1 MGKDGGTAQGAQA
14 LDGYRFALGNEILH
28 PNGLSWTQSAT
39 PGKSGELQSSKLNV
53 KITQVKQ
60 VTRPAR
66 DPEKQ
71 GARATRTH
79 DQASRDQQWEQ
90 APKASRVIARD
101 KTRDK
106 SRDPTRFGYAKN
118 PLINKWQTV
127 GTVNRSTNHHMT
139 RR

>member
-1 MGKDGGTAQGAQA
+1 MVFVGRLADNKLNLVAQA
-14 LDGYRFALGNEILH
+14 HRGTV
-28 PNGLSWTQSAT
+28 SWTQSAT
-39 PGKSGELQSSKLNV
+39 LSKHKEPQSSKSNARV
-53 KITQVKQ
+53 TQVTR

-106 SRDPTRFGYAKN
+106 SRDPTRCGYAKN